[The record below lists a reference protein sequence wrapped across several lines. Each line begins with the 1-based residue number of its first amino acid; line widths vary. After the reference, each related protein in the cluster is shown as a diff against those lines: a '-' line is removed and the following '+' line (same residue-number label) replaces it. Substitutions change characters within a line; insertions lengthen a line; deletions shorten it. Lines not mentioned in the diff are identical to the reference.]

1 MNIKYY
7 ETLVEEN
14 KKEIEH
20 LNLLLLELED
30 NKNNISKKEYIYEV
44 GRINYYLEKENEKLT
59 ENKLIINSYKIIIN
73 ELKQI
78 EKLKEYKINDKYDK
92 EQYEYEL
99 NKRNEIIE
107 YYKKNIPSTLYIEIE
122 KEINKDKIEE
132 NHSIKEEK
140 LDVQENNKNDDVIL
154 LSSST
159 EELNTSKESIENRVE
174 EEKNNVVEDKPKS
187 VESNVILLPSSTEEL
202 NHPKKGIENKED
214 EEKAG
219 KNNID
224 KNNSKIVDSNVIL
237 LLSSSN
243 EQPKNIEPA
252 EEIKKGI
259 KYDYKIEEITDNQNN
274 LNNKT
279 EEENTKKLNESND
292 NKEETKETNKKNNEN
307 NNDNDN
313 KDNTDDKANEDNKNN
328 KLLKI
333 EEVHNANPTLKS
345 KVIEKVRKYGIQAL
359 VIISTGAVLSLAI
372 NPTAAFYIVGF
383 GSIIG
388 LNIKSRLNE
397 KAKQKTRKKGKYL
410 ARKKRN

>member
-7 ETLVEEN
+7 ETLVKEN

-44 GRINYYLEKENEKLT
+44 GRINYYLEKENEKLK
-59 ENKLIINSYKIIIN
+59 ENMLIINSYKVIIN

-107 YYKKNIPSTLYIEIE
+107 YYKKNIPSILYIEIE

-132 NHSIKEEK
+132 NPSIKEEK
-140 LDVQENNKNDDVIL
+140 LDVQENNKNDNVIL

-174 EEKNNVVEDKPKS
+174 EEKNNVEEDNPKS

-313 KDNTDDKANEDNKNN
+313 KDNTDDKTNEDNKNN

-410 ARKKRN
+410 ARKK

>member
-14 KKEIEH
+14 KKEIKH
-20 LNLLLLELED
+20 LNLLLSELEE
-30 NKNNISKKEYIYEV
+30 NKRNILEKEYIYEV
-44 GRINYYLEKENEKLT
+44 GRINYYLEKEEEKLE

-122 KEINKDKIEE
+122 KEITKDKIEE
-132 NHSIKEEK
+132 NNNTKEEK
-140 LDVQENNKNDDVIL
+140 SDVQEKKENNKNNDVIL

-214 EEKAG
+214 EEKAL

-224 KNNSKIVDSNVIL
+224 KNNLKIVDSNVIL
-237 LLSSSN
+237 LPSSSN

-279 EEENTKKLNESND
+279 
-292 NKEETKETNKKNNEN
+292 KETNKKNNEN
-307 NNDNDN
+307 NNDN
-313 KDNTDDKANEDNKNN
+313 KDNTDDKTNEDNKNN

-333 EEVHNANPTLKS
+333 EEIHNANPTLKS

-388 LNIKSRLNE
+388 LNIKSRINE
-397 KAKQKTRKKGKYL
+397 KANKKTRKKGKYL
-410 ARKKRN
+410 KK

>member
-20 LNLLLLELED
+20 LNLLLSELEE
-30 NKNNISKKEYIYEV
+30 NKRNILEKEYIYEV
-44 GRINYYLEKENEKLT
+44 GRINYYLEKENEKLK
-59 ENKLIINSYKIIIN
+59 ENMLIINSYKIIIN

-107 YYKKNIPSTLYIEIE
+107 YNKKNIPSVLYIEIE

-140 LDVQENNKNDDVIL
+140 SDVQEKKESNKNDDVIL

-174 EEKNNVVEDKPKS
+174 EEKNNVEEDNPKS

-237 LLSSSN
+237 LPSSSN

-279 EEENTKKLNESND
+279 EEENTKKPNESND

-313 KDNTDDKANEDNKNN
+313 KDNTDDKTNEDNKNN

-388 LNIKSRLNE
+388 LNIKSRINE
-397 KAKQKTRKKGKYL
+397 KANKKTRKKGKYL
-410 ARKKRN
+410 KR

>member
-14 KKEIEH
+14 KKEIKH
-20 LNLLLLELED
+20 LNLLLSELEE
-30 NKNNISKKEYIYEV
+30 NKRNIIEKEYIYEV
-44 GRINYYLEKENEKLT
+44 GRINYYLEKEEKKLE

-122 KEINKDKIEE
+122 KEITKDKIEE
-132 NHSIKEEK
+132 NNNTKEEK
-140 LDVQENNKNDDVIL
+140 SDVQEKKENNKNDDVIL

-159 EELNTSKESIENRVE
+159 EELNTSKESIEN
-174 EEKNNVVEDKPKS
+174 
-187 VESNVILLPSSTEEL
+187 
-202 NHPKKGIENKED
+202 KED
-214 EEKAG
+214 EEKSG

-224 KNNSKIVDSNVIL
+224 KNNLKIVDSNVIL
-237 LLSSSN
+237 LPSSSN

-279 EEENTKKLNESND
+279 EEENTKKINESND

-307 NNDNDN
+307 NNDNNDN
-313 KDNTDDKANEDNKNN
+313 KDNTDDKTNEDNKNN

-359 VIISTGAVLSLAI
+359 VIISTGAILSLAI

-388 LNIKSRLNE
+388 LNIKSRINE
-397 KAKQKTRKKGKYL
+397 KSNKKTRKKGKYL
-410 ARKKRN
+410 KK

>member
-1 MNIKYY
+1 M
-7 ETLVEEN
+7 
-14 KKEIEH
+14 
-20 LNLLLLELED
+20 
-30 NKNNISKKEYIYEV
+30 
-44 GRINYYLEKENEKLT
+44 
-59 ENKLIINSYKIIIN
+59 
-73 ELKQI
+73 
-78 EKLKEYKINDKYDK
+78 
-92 EQYEYEL
+92 
-99 NKRNEIIE
+99 
-107 YYKKNIPSTLYIEIE
+107 
-122 KEINKDKIEE
+122 
-132 NHSIKEEK
+132 
-140 LDVQENNKNDDVIL
+140 
-154 LSSST
+154 
-159 EELNTSKESIENRVE
+159 
-174 EEKNNVVEDKPKS
+174 
-187 VESNVILLPSSTEEL
+187 ILLPSSTEEL

-224 KNNSKIVDSNVIL
+224 KNNLKIVDSNVIL
-237 LLSSSN
+237 LPSSSN

-279 EEENTKKLNESND
+279 
-292 NKEETKETNKKNNEN
+292 KETNKKNNEN
-307 NNDNDN
+307 NNDN
-313 KDNTDDKANEDNKNN
+313 KDNTDDKTNEDNKNN

-388 LNIKSRLNE
+388 LNIKSRINE
-397 KAKQKTRKKGKYL
+397 KANKKTRKKGKYL
-410 ARKKRN
+410 KK

>member
-14 KKEIEH
+14 KKEIKH
-20 LNLLLLELED
+20 LNLLLSELEE
-30 NKNNISKKEYIYEV
+30 NKRNVLEKEYIYEV
-44 GRINYYLEKENEKLT
+44 GRINYYLEKEEEKLE

-122 KEINKDKIEE
+122 KEITKDKIEE
-132 NHSIKEEK
+132 NNNTKEEK
-140 LDVQENNKNDDVIL
+140 SDVQEKKENNKNNDVIL

-224 KNNSKIVDSNVIL
+224 KNNLKIVDSNVIL
-237 LLSSSN
+237 LPSSSN

-279 EEENTKKLNESND
+279 
-292 NKEETKETNKKNNEN
+292 KETNKKNNEN
-307 NNDNDN
+307 NNDN
-313 KDNTDDKANEDNKNN
+313 KDNTDDKTNEDNKNN

-388 LNIKSRLNE
+388 LNIKSRINE
-397 KAKQKTRKKGKYL
+397 KANKKTRKKGKYL
-410 ARKKRN
+410 KK

>member
-14 KKEIEH
+14 KKEIKH
-20 LNLLLLELED
+20 LNLLLSELEE
-30 NKNNISKKEYIYEV
+30 NKRNILEKEYIYEV
-44 GRINYYLEKENEKLT
+44 GRINYYLEKEEEKLE

-122 KEINKDKIEE
+122 KEITKDKIEE
-132 NHSIKEEK
+132 NNNTKEEK
-140 LDVQENNKNDDVIL
+140 SDVQEKKENNKNKDLIL

-224 KNNSKIVDSNVIL
+224 KNNLKIVDSNVIL
-237 LLSSSN
+237 LPSSSN

-279 EEENTKKLNESND
+279 
-292 NKEETKETNKKNNEN
+292 KETNKKNNEN
-307 NNDNDN
+307 NNDN
-313 KDNTDDKANEDNKNN
+313 KDNTDDKTNEDNKNN

-388 LNIKSRLNE
+388 LNIKSRINE
-397 KAKQKTRKKGKYL
+397 KANKKTRKKGKYL
-410 ARKKRN
+410 KK

>member
-14 KKEIEH
+14 KKEIKH
-20 LNLLLLELED
+20 LNLLLSELEE
-30 NKNNISKKEYIYEV
+30 NKRNIFEKEYIYEV
-44 GRINYYLEKENEKLT
+44 GRINYYLEKEEEKLE

-122 KEINKDKIEE
+122 KEITKDKIEE
-132 NHSIKEEK
+132 NNNTKEEK
-140 LDVQENNKNDDVIL
+140 SDVQEKKENNKNNDVIL

-224 KNNSKIVDSNVIL
+224 KNNLKIVDSNVIL
-237 LLSSSN
+237 LPSSSN

-279 EEENTKKLNESND
+279 
-292 NKEETKETNKKNNEN
+292 KETNKKNNEN
-307 NNDNDN
+307 NNDN
-313 KDNTDDKANEDNKNN
+313 KDNTDDKTNEDNKNN

-333 EEVHNANPTLKS
+333 EEIHNANPTLKS

-388 LNIKSRLNE
+388 LNIKSRINE
-397 KAKQKTRKKGKYL
+397 KANKKTRKKGKYL
-410 ARKKRN
+410 KK

>member
-14 KKEIEH
+14 KKEIKH
-20 LNLLLLELED
+20 LNLLLSELEE
-30 NKNNISKKEYIYEV
+30 NKRNILEKEYIYEV
-44 GRINYYLEKENEKLT
+44 GRINYYLEKEEEKLE

-122 KEINKDKIEE
+122 KEITKDKIEE
-132 NHSIKEEK
+132 NNNTKEEK
-140 LDVQENNKNDDVIL
+140 SDVQEKKENNKNNDVIL

-224 KNNSKIVDSNVIL
+224 KNNLKIVDSNVIL
-237 LLSSSN
+237 LPSSSN

-279 EEENTKKLNESND
+279 
-292 NKEETKETNKKNNEN
+292 KETNKKNNEN
-307 NNDNDN
+307 NNDN
-313 KDNTDDKANEDNKNN
+313 KDNTDDKTNEDNKNN

-388 LNIKSRLNE
+388 LNIKSRINE
-397 KAKQKTRKKGKYL
+397 KANKKTRKKGKYL
-410 ARKKRN
+410 KK

>member
-1 MNIKYY
+1 MNKGKFIVLSGPSGVGKG
-7 ETLVEEN
+7 TIVA
-14 KKEIEH
+14 
-20 LNLLLLELED
+20 NLLASLPIHYSISMTTRSPREGEQNGVNYYFVTKDEFEKQIKQGNLLEYATY
-30 NKNNISKKEYIYEV
+30 NN
-44 GRINYYLEKENEKLT
+44 NYYGT
-59 ENKLIINSYKIIIN
+59 
-73 ELKQI
+73 
-78 EKLKEYKINDKYDK
+78 
-92 EQYEYEL
+92 
-99 NKRNEIIE
+99 
-107 YYKKNIPSTLYIEIE
+107 P
-122 KEINKDKIEE
+122 KDKIEE
-132 NHSIKEEK
+132 KPSIKEEK
-140 LDVQENNKNDDVIL
+140 LDVQENNRNDDVIL

-174 EEKNNVVEDKPKS
+174 EEKNNVEKDNPKS
-187 VESNVILLPSSTEEL
+187 VESNVILLPSSTKEI

-237 LLSSSN
+237 LPSSSN

-307 NNDNDN
+307 NNDN
-313 KDNTDDKANEDNKNN
+313 KDNTDDKTNEDNKNN

-410 ARKKRN
+410 ARKK

>member
-14 KKEIEH
+14 KKEIKH
-20 LNLLLLELED
+20 LNLLLSELEE
-30 NKNNISKKEYIYEV
+30 NKRNILEKEYIYEV
-44 GRINYYLEKENEKLT
+44 GRINYYLEKEEEKLE

-122 KEINKDKIEE
+122 KEITKDKIEE
-132 NHSIKEEK
+132 NNNTKEEK
-140 LDVQENNKNDDVIL
+140 SDVQEKKENNKNNDVIL

-224 KNNSKIVDSNVIL
+224 KNNLKIVDSNVIL
-237 LLSSSN
+237 LPSSSN

-279 EEENTKKLNESND
+279 
-292 NKEETKETNKKNNEN
+292 KETNKKNNEN
-307 NNDNDN
+307 NNDN
-313 KDNTDDKANEDNKNN
+313 KDNTDDKTNEDNKNN

-333 EEVHNANPTLKS
+333 EEIHNANPTLKS

-388 LNIKSRLNE
+388 LNIKSRINE
-397 KAKQKTRKKGKYL
+397 KANKKTRKKGKYL
-410 ARKKRN
+410 KK

>member
-14 KKEIEH
+14 KKEIKH
-20 LNLLLLELED
+20 LNLLLSEFEENKRNILE
-30 NKNNISKKEYIYEV
+30 KEYIYEV
-44 GRINYYLEKENEKLT
+44 GRINYYLEKEEEKLE

-122 KEINKDKIEE
+122 KEITKDKIEE
-132 NHSIKEEK
+132 NNNTKEEK
-140 LDVQENNKNDDVIL
+140 SDVQEKKENNKNNDVIL

-224 KNNSKIVDSNVIL
+224 KNNLKIVDSNVIL
-237 LLSSSN
+237 LPSSSN

-279 EEENTKKLNESND
+279 
-292 NKEETKETNKKNNEN
+292 KETNKKNNEN
-307 NNDNDN
+307 NNDN
-313 KDNTDDKANEDNKNN
+313 KDNTDDKTNEDNKNN

-333 EEVHNANPTLKS
+333 EEIHNANPTLKS

-388 LNIKSRLNE
+388 LNIKSRINE
-397 KAKQKTRKKGKYL
+397 KANKKTRKKGKYL
-410 ARKKRN
+410 KK

>member
-14 KKEIEH
+14 KKEIKH
-20 LNLLLLELED
+20 LNLLLSELEE
-30 NKNNISKKEYIYEV
+30 NKRNILEKEYIYEV
-44 GRINYYLEKENEKLT
+44 GRINYYLEKEEKKLE

-122 KEINKDKIEE
+122 KEITKDKIEE
-132 NHSIKEEK
+132 NNNTKEEK
-140 LDVQENNKNDDVIL
+140 SDVQEKKENNKNDDVIL

-159 EELNTSKESIENRVE
+159 EELNTSKESMENRVE

-202 NHPKKGIENKED
+202 NHPQKGIENKED
-214 EEKAG
+214 EEKSG

-224 KNNSKIVDSNVIL
+224 KNNLKIVDSNVIL
-237 LLSSSN
+237 LPSSSN
-243 EQPKNIEPA
+243 KQPKNIEPA

-279 EEENTKKLNESND
+279 EEENTKK
-292 NKEETKETNKKNNEN
+292 NK
-307 NNDNDN
+307 
-313 KDNTDDKANEDNKNN
+313 
-328 KLLKI
+328 
-333 EEVHNANPTLKS
+333 
-345 KVIEKVRKYGIQAL
+345 
-359 VIISTGAVLSLAI
+359 
-372 NPTAAFYIVGF
+372 
-383 GSIIG
+383 
-388 LNIKSRLNE
+388 
-397 KAKQKTRKKGKYL
+397 
-410 ARKKRN
+410 

>member
-14 KKEIEH
+14 KKEIKH
-20 LNLLLLELED
+20 LNLLLSELEE
-30 NKNNISKKEYIYEV
+30 NKRNIFEKEYIYEV
-44 GRINYYLEKENEKLT
+44 GRINYYLEKEEEKLE

-122 KEINKDKIEE
+122 KEITKDKIEE
-132 NHSIKEEK
+132 NNNTKEEK
-140 LDVQENNKNDDVIL
+140 SDVQEKKENNKNNDVIL

-214 EEKAG
+214 EEKAL

-224 KNNSKIVDSNVIL
+224 KNNLKIVDSNVIL
-237 LLSSSN
+237 LPSSSN

-279 EEENTKKLNESND
+279 
-292 NKEETKETNKKNNEN
+292 KETNKKNNEN
-307 NNDNDN
+307 NNDN
-313 KDNTDDKANEDNKNN
+313 KDNTDDKTNEDNKNN

-388 LNIKSRLNE
+388 LNIKSRINE
-397 KAKQKTRKKGKYL
+397 KANKKTRKKGKYL
-410 ARKKRN
+410 KK

>member
-14 KKEIEH
+14 KKEIKH
-20 LNLLLLELED
+20 LNLLLSELEE
-30 NKNNISKKEYIYEV
+30 NKRNILEKEYIYEV
-44 GRINYYLEKENEKLT
+44 GRINYYLEKEEEKLE

-107 YYKKNIPSTLYIEIE
+107 YYKKNIPSILYIEIE
-122 KEINKDKIEE
+122 KEITKDKIEE
-132 NHSIKEEK
+132 NNNTKEEK
-140 LDVQENNKNDDVIL
+140 SDVQEKKENNKNDDVIL

-187 VESNVILLPSSTEEL
+187 VESNVILLPSS
-202 NHPKKGIENKED
+202 
-214 EEKAG
+214 
-219 KNNID
+219 
-224 KNNSKIVDSNVIL
+224 
-237 LLSSSN
+237 SN

-252 EEIKKGI
+252 EVIKKGI

-279 EEENTKKLNESND
+279 EEENTKKINESND

-307 NNDNDN
+307 NNDN
-313 KDNTDDKANEDNKNN
+313 KDNTDDKTNEDNKNN

-410 ARKKRN
+410 ARKK

>member
-7 ETLVEEN
+7 ETLIEEN

-20 LNLLLLELED
+20 LNLLLLELE
-30 NKNNISKKEYIYEV
+30 KEKRNILEKEYIYEV
-44 GRINYYLEKENEKLT
+44 SRINYYLEKEEEKLE

-122 KEINKDKIEE
+122 KEITKDKI
-132 NHSIKEEK
+132 EEK
-140 LDVQENNKNDDVIL
+140 LDVQEKKENNKNNDVIL

-237 LLSSSN
+237 LPSSSN

-279 EEENTKKLNESND
+279 EEENTKKINESND

-307 NNDNDN
+307 NNDN
-313 KDNTDDKANEDNKNN
+313 KDNTDDKKNEDNKNN

-359 VIISTGAVLSLAI
+359 VIISTGAILSLAI

-388 LNIKSRLNE
+388 LNIKSRIDE
-397 KAKQKTRKKGKYL
+397 KANKKTRKKGKYL
-410 ARKKRN
+410 KK

>member
-20 LNLLLLELED
+20 LNLLLSELEE
-30 NKNNISKKEYIYEV
+30 NKRNILEKEYIYEV
-44 GRINYYLEKENEKLT
+44 GRINYYLEKENEKLK
-59 ENKLIINSYKIIIN
+59 ENMLIINSYKIIIN

-107 YYKKNIPSTLYIEIE
+107 YNKKNIPSILYIEIE

-140 LDVQENNKNDDVIL
+140 LDVQENNKNDNVIL

-174 EEKNNVVEDKPKS
+174 EEKNNVEEDNPKS
-187 VESNVILLPSSTEEL
+187 VESNMILLPSSTEEL

-237 LLSSSN
+237 LPSSSN
-243 EQPKNIEPA
+243 EQPKNIESA

-279 EEENTKKLNESND
+279 EEENTKKPNESND

-313 KDNTDDKANEDNKNN
+313 KDNTDYKTNEDNKNN

-410 ARKKRN
+410 ARKK

>member
-14 KKEIEH
+14 KKEIKH
-20 LNLLLLELED
+20 LNLLLSELEE
-30 NKNNISKKEYIYEV
+30 NKRNILEKEYIYEV
-44 GRINYYLEKENEKLT
+44 GRINYYLEKEEEKLE

-122 KEINKDKIEE
+122 KEITKDKIEE
-132 NHSIKEEK
+132 NNNTKEEK
-140 LDVQENNKNDDVIL
+140 SDVQEKKENNKNNDVIL

-202 NHPKKGIENKED
+202 NHPKKGIEYKED

-224 KNNSKIVDSNVIL
+224 KNNLKIVDSNVIL
-237 LLSSSN
+237 LPSSSN

-279 EEENTKKLNESND
+279 
-292 NKEETKETNKKNNEN
+292 KETNKKNNEN
-307 NNDNDN
+307 NNDN
-313 KDNTDDKANEDNKNN
+313 KDNTDDKTNEDNKNN

-333 EEVHNANPTLKS
+333 EEIHNANPTLKS

-388 LNIKSRLNE
+388 LNIKSRINE
-397 KAKQKTRKKGKYL
+397 KANKKTRKKGKYL
-410 ARKKRN
+410 KK

>member
-14 KKEIEH
+14 KKEIKH
-20 LNLLLLELED
+20 LNLLLSELEE
-30 NKNNISKKEYIYEV
+30 NKRNILEKEYIYEV
-44 GRINYYLEKENEKLT
+44 GRINYYLEKEEEKLE

-107 YYKKNIPSTLYIEIE
+107 YYKKNIPSTLCIEIE
-122 KEINKDKIEE
+122 KEITKDKIEE
-132 NHSIKEEK
+132 NNNTKEEK
-140 LDVQENNKNDDVIL
+140 SDVQEKKENNKNNDVIL

-224 KNNSKIVDSNVIL
+224 KNNLKIVDSNVIL
-237 LLSSSN
+237 LPSSSN

-279 EEENTKKLNESND
+279 
-292 NKEETKETNKKNNEN
+292 KETNKKNNEN
-307 NNDNDN
+307 NNDN
-313 KDNTDDKANEDNKNN
+313 KDNTDDKTNEDNKNN

-388 LNIKSRLNE
+388 LNIKSRINE
-397 KAKQKTRKKGKYL
+397 KANKKTRKKGKYL
-410 ARKKRN
+410 KK

>member
-7 ETLVEEN
+7 ELLVEQN

-44 GRINYYLEKENEKLT
+44 GRINYYLEKENEKLK
-59 ENKLIINSYKIIIN
+59 ENMLIINSYKAIIN

-107 YYKKNIPSTLYIEIE
+107 YNKKNIPSILYIEIE

-132 NHSIKEEK
+132 NPSIKEEK

-159 EELNTSKESIENRVE
+159 EELNTLKESIENRVE
-174 EEKNNVVEDKPKS
+174 EEKNNVAEDNPKS

-237 LLSSSN
+237 LPSSSN

-259 KYDYKIEEITDNQNN
+259 KYDYKIEEITDNQKN

-279 EEENTKKLNESND
+279 EEENTKKINESND

-313 KDNTDDKANEDNKNN
+313 KDNTDDKTNEDNKNN

-410 ARKKRN
+410 ARKK